1 MKFKTTTALLA
12 LAFVASVSA
21 HSERTRDLHM
31 TKECSEW
38 KGAAGDH
45 CTITSSNIA
54 GIKVGSRVYYVQ
66 AAGILEGVM
75 DSNIVLDAG
84 KGNRAVGRCTLDQKT
99 GLGLCTFSDG
109 TGRLAGFNARI
120 QVSPPTDSENKHWHW
135 DGTFSF
141 SPRD

>member
-1 MKFKTTTALLA
+1 MKLKTTTAVLA
-12 LAFVASVSA
+12 FAFVASVSA

-38 KGAAGDH
+38 KGGAGDH
-45 CTITSSNIA
+45 CTITSSNI
-54 GIKVGSRVYYVQ
+54 GRIKVGSKVYYVQ

-84 KGNRAVGRCTLDQKT
+84 NGNRAVGRCTLDQKT

-120 QVSPPTDSENKHWHW
+120 QVSPPTDPERKHWHW